1 MTSAAWLNRQGE
13 KAERQDKNV
22 PENLFERQPTRG
34 GKNVHETNENERAK
48 RARQPASKTNKNERA
63 KLGLPPSA
71 RHHDPPERKQRA
83 CMRPASPSETNAHAR
98 PCKNMMI
105 NKINR
110 GHQYSNQ
117 SFRDQSSSVCF
128 MLRVHPTPYL
138 IRANMEKL
146 LLINHFLVC

>member
-13 KAERQDKNV
+13 KAERAAANARWQKCARNQ
-22 PENLFERQPTRG
+22 R
-34 GKNVHETNENERAK
+34 K
-48 RARQPASKTNKNERA
+48 RASETRAAASEQNQQKRA

-71 RHHDPPERKQRA
+71 RHHVPPERKQRA

-146 LLINHFLVC
+146 LLTNHFLVC

>member
-48 RARQPASKTNKNERA
+48 
-63 KLGLPPSA
+63 LGLPPSA
-71 RHHDPPERKQRA
+71 RHHVPPERKQCA
-83 CMRPASPSETNAHAR
+83 CMRPASLSETNAHAR

-146 LLINHFLVC
+146 LLINHSLVC